1 MNDMKLESLEDFDDD
16 DEDQIEKTESKC
28 LMYSHE
34 LLMKSRD
41 CSSFDTEDILDG
53 VLDAE
58 QQ

>member
-1 MNDMKLESLEDFDDD
+1 MKLESLEDFDDD